1 MRLLVR
7 WLANALAIFLGLYL
21 LDSLLHE
28 RFHLDAGYPAI
39 LAAVLL
45 GFANSF
51 VRPLHRAKSQ
61 PSQAAIVVV
70 LTLFVNFLF
79 LQIFVWAGAG
89 LSTTSFAWVIV
100 AAAFIT
106 LLTGVINRLIGFPS
120 KEKPR
125 PTLRVREDQPRAKKR
140 DKGAAGP
147 PRGSKRQRA

>member
-1 MRLLVR
+1 VKLLAR

-28 RFHLDAGYPAI
+28 RFHLDASYPAI

-51 VRPLHRAKSQ
+51 VRPLHRARSQ
-61 PSQAAIVVV
+61 PLQAVIVVA

-79 LQIFVWAGAG
+79 LQIFVWTGAG

-106 LLTGVINRLIGFPS
+106 LLTGVINWLIGFPS
-120 KEKPR
+120 KERPR
-125 PTLRVREDQPRAKKR
+125 PTLRAKEDRPGGNKR
-140 DKGAAGP
+140 DKGATEP
-147 PRGSKRQRA
+147 PGGSKRQRT